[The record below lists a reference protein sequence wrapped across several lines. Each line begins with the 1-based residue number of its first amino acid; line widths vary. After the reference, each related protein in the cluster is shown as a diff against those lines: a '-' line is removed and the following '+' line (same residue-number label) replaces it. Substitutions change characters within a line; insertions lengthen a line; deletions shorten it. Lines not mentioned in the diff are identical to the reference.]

1 MEESYTSPRLT
12 RVWVLPKPKAFLDK
26 VTTLLS
32 PRSSSSYVENAILA
46 HLAKDDK
53 RFASA

>member
-1 MEESYTSPRLT
+1 MKESYTSPRLT
-12 RVWVLPKPKAFLDK
+12 RVWVFPKPKAFLDK